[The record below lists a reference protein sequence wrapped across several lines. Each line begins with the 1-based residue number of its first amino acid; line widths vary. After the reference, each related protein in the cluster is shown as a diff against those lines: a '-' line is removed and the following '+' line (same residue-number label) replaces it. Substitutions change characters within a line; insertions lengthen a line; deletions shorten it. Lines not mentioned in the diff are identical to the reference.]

1 MYIPFIL
8 SEGECMKS
16 FAFPDEHVRFSDPE
30 LTVYRDIVYSTRPNS
45 GGIQYTSD
53 RTKSGEAAAELSL
66 KLDVIVPPNA
76 VASQPQPLVVWFH
89 GGAFSGGDKED
100 AVELLLSYA
109 RAGFVTAAV
118 NYRLTPDNQ
127 LSAAL
132 RMQAIV
138 QASEDAMNAIRFLK
152 VNAAAYHIDPARIA
166 TIGASAGGGLSLVNA
181 VAYDTLPGTQTDFSG
196 VSSQVAAAI
205 STGATLFEEGSD
217 SDSFLRYKATDT
229 PVLLF
234 HAKPTD
240 CTTGATWDGNV
251 VPTQARINSSGNSC
265 ITVTQ
270 PDMTHTA
277 DLSLGG
283 PYWPELKQFLW
294 ERLRLEENT
303 IQLFVKPVS

>member
-1 MYIPFIL
+1 
-8 SEGECMKS
+8 MKNFVFS
-16 FAFPDEHVRFSDPE
+16 DELFRFSDLE
-30 LTVYRDIVYSTRPNS
+30 LTVYRDIVYSTRPNN

-53 RTKSGEAAAELSL
+53 RTKEVEAGTTELIL
-66 KLDVIVPPNA
+66 KLDIIVTPNA
-76 VASQPQPLVVWFH
+76 TTSHPQPLVVWLH

-100 AVELLLSYA
+100 ASELLLSYA
-109 RAGFVTAAV
+109 CAGFVAAAV

-152 VNAAAYHIDPARIA
+152 VNAAAYHIDPTRIA
-166 TIGASAGGGLSLVNA
+166 TIGASAGGGISLVNA
-181 VAYDTLPGTQTDFSG
+181 VAYDTLPGTQSDFSG

-205 STGATLFEEGSD
+205 ATGATLFEEGHD

-234 HAKPTD
+234 HAKLTD
-240 CTTGATWDGNV
+240 STTGATWDDNV
-251 VPTQARINSSGNSC
+251 VPTRMRINDSGNSC
-265 ITVTQ
+265 ITVAQ

-283 PYWPELKQFLW
+283 PYWSELKPFLLEW
-294 ERLRLEENT
+294 LRLGESG
-303 IQLFVKPVS
+303 K

>member
-1 MYIPFIL
+1 
-8 SEGECMKS
+8 MKS
-16 FAFPDEHVRFSDPE
+16 FDFSDELARFADSE
-30 LTVYRDIVYSTRPNS
+30 LTVYRDIVYSTRPNN

-53 RTKSGEAAAELSL
+53 RTKEIEAGTAGLIL
-66 KLDVIVPPNA
+66 KLDVIIPPNA
-76 VASQPQPLVVWFH
+76 TTSRPQPLVAWFH

-100 AVELLLSYA
+100 ASELLLSYA
-109 RAGFVTAAV
+109 RAGFVAAAV

-127 LSAAL
+127 MSAAL

-152 VNAAAYHIDPARIA
+152 ANAAAYHIDQTRIA
-166 TIGASAGGGLSLVNA
+166 TLGASAGGGISLINA
-181 VAYDTLPGTQTDFSG
+181 VAYDTLPGTHSDFSG
-196 VSSQVAAAI
+196 VSSRVAAAI

-217 SDSFLRYKATDT
+217 SDSFLQYKATDT

-234 HAKPTD
+234 HAKPND

-251 VPTQARINSSGNSC
+251 VPTATRINNSGNSC
-265 ITVTQ
+265 ITVAQ

-283 PYWPELKQFLW
+283 PYWPGLEPFLW
-294 ERLRLEENT
+294 EWLRR
-303 IQLFVKPVS
+303 